1 LLGASALLD
10 KPVLAGVI
18 TLAAVRFAL
27 NGAFELSGSITVQI
41 ISGAFGLAIA
51 VVSLHGGLAF
61 GIEDVQHRTV
71 LPLGRGE
78 AAEAFEGDL
87 GEQVG
92 PVDQEAGV
100 CKQL

>member
-1 LLGASALLD
+1 M
-10 KPVLAGVI
+10 
-18 TLAAVRFAL
+18 
-27 NGAFELSGSITVQI
+27 TVQI

-51 VVSLHGGLAF
+51 AVPLHGGLAF

-92 PVDQEAGV
+92 PVEQEAGV
-100 CKQL
+100 RKQL